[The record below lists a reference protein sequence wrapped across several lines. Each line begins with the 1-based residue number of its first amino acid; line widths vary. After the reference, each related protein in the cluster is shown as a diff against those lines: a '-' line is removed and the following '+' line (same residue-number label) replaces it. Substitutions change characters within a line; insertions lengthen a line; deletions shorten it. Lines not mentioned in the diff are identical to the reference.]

1 MIDTRCGYATRRQNI
16 FVSPC
21 SRLLVVA
28 RGISRLSL
36 TYLGPTRP
44 YGRGGPR
51 REGAVPQGPVNMCVP
66 IEEQLDVL
74 TPVFSL
80 YSRDKPHW
88 LSRYIG
94 EILGARQF

>member
-1 MIDTRCGYATRRQNI
+1 M
-16 FVSPC
+16 
-21 SRLLVVA
+21 
-28 RGISRLSL
+28 RLSL

-88 LSRYIG
+88 LSRYI
-94 EILGARQF
+94 EDHVILTMIRFSPGKPAC